1 MDTPLNLNL
10 TSEMA
15 AHKSVESR
23 AKRFID
29 VIGALVGLVIT
40 GIALLPIAIAIKLDS
55 RGPIFFCQPRCG
67 LYGKPFGLWKFR
79 SMEKG
84 ADRIKHLIQNEA
96 QGQIFKNAQDPRIT
110 RVGRFLRRTSL
121 DELPQFWNVLIG
133 NMSLVGTRPPTFDEV
148 RKYKPHHWRRLTVKP
163 GMTGLWQVNGRSKVS
178 DFEKIVDMDMEYQR
192 CWSNSYDLKIL
203 LRTVIVVLQQ
213 NGSH

>member
-1 MDTPLNLNL
+1 MDTSLDLNLI
-10 TSEMA
+10 SEMA

-23 AKRFID
+23 VKRFVD

-55 RGPIFFCQPRCG
+55 HGPIFFCQPRCG
-67 LYGKPFGLWKFR
+67 LHGKPFGFWKFR

-148 RKYKPHHWRRLTVKP
+148 REYKPRHWRRLAVKP
-163 GMTGLWQVNGRSKVS
+163 GMTGLWQVNGRSKVN
-178 DFEKIVDMDMEYQR
+178 DFEKIFDMDMEYQR